1 MAAGPT
7 FEPIATQ
14 TLASAAATITFSS
27 IAATYTDLRL
37 VLTCTTSSANQLVY
51 CQLNGAGGTAYS
63 NTFLVGFGGSASSSR
78 YTAQA
83 QFVFNQPGNGTS
95 TTVPMFYSMDLFSY
109 AGSTFKTALI
119 TANENINT
127 VNDGVYQSVQLY
139 RSTSA
144 ITQIDLSL
152 SGGNYAIGT
161 RATLYGIKAA

>member
-1 MAAGPT
+1 M
-7 FEPIATQ
+7 
-14 TLASAAATITFSS
+14 
-27 IAATYTDLRL
+27 
-37 VLTCTTSSANQLVY
+37 LTCTTSSANQLVY
-51 CQLNGAGGTAYS
+51 CKLNGAGGTAYS
-63 NTFLVGFGGSASSSR
+63 NTFLVGFGGSASSTR
-78 YTAQA
+78 YTSQA

-152 SGGNYAIGT
+152 SGGNYSIGT
-161 RATLYGIKAA
+161 TATLYGIKAA